1 MTGDGRRAES
11 RRGSADQSESP
22 HETEGFD
29 VDDAAACEGSVEQ
42 YLAEGAH
49 TNGANR
55 SGRRSGLRSDGVPTS
70 DASGGSFELR
80 SDGGSELV
88 DDWSDEEEEEEP
100 PVVVKIGGARAVEPE
115 GAVQD
120 VAHLVANG
128 RKVVVVHGGS
138 TAVDET
144 LEALGEEPTYVETPS
159 GVTGRFTDERAME
172 VFTMVMPGKLNT
184 ELVATLREAGVDALG
199 LSGVDGGLLTGTRK
213 SAVRVVEDGKRK
225 IKRGDHSGK
234 IESVNA
240 DLLRTLL
247 DGGHVPVVTVPM
259 LGDDGVPVNADADR
273 AAAAVAGALGAQ
285 LIVLTDVSGVY
296 ADPDDP
302 ETLIGTVGTPD
313 GLDALKDAAEGFMIK
328 KVMAAVEA
336 LESGASEVVVADAN
350 VRDPITNALG
360 GAGTHVEPGVL
371 GSSEAS
377 DAESDEGSAEV
388 EQ

>member
-1 MTGDGRRAES
+1 
-11 RRGSADQSESP
+11 
-22 HETEGFD
+22 
-29 VDDAAACEGSVEQ
+29 
-42 YLAEGAH
+42 
-49 TNGANR
+49 
-55 SGRRSGLRSDGVPTS
+55 
-70 DASGGSFELR
+70 
-80 SDGGSELV
+80 
-88 DDWSDEEEEEEP
+88 
-100 PVVVKIGGARAVEPE
+100 
-115 GAVQD
+115 
-120 VAHLVANG
+120 
-128 RKVVVVHGGS
+128 
-138 TAVDET
+138 
-144 LEALGEEPTYVETPS
+144 
-159 GVTGRFTDERAME
+159 
-172 VFTMVMPGKLNT
+172 
-184 ELVATLREAGVDALG
+184 
-199 LSGVDGGLLTGTRK
+199 
-213 SAVRVVEDGKRK
+213 
-225 IKRGDHSGK
+225 
-234 IESVNA
+234 
-240 DLLRTLL
+240 
-247 DGGHVPVVTVPM
+247 M

-302 ETLIGTVGTPD
+302 ETLIGTVRTPD